1 MKFFIG
7 LIIVATMLSVSCTKK
22 FIDIDPI
29 STVSVDAVYKT
40 DGDFQNAVT
49 GIYAV
54 FQTEYAN
61 FWQYGDVRGDDTKS
75 GLVSNLSVSDMDKFI
90 LNNDADI
97 LISTWRNYYNAIN
110 RANNVLVRVD
120 KASSTAVANK
130 DRYVGEAKFLRAL
143 AYFNLVRI
151 FGNVPMVT

>member
-40 DGDFQNAVT
+40 DGDFQNAVN
-49 GIYAV
+49 GVYAI

-75 GLVSNLSVSDMDKFI
+75 GLVSNLPVSDMDKFI

-97 LISTWRNYYNAIN
+97 LIQTWRNYYKAIN
-110 RANNVLVRVD
+110 RANAILDRIQSVT
-120 KASSTAVANK
+120 TAAVPNK
-130 DRYVGEAKFLRAL
+130 DRYTAETK
-143 AYFNLVRI
+143 
-151 FGNVPMVT
+151 